1 MKPAKYNIPDDK
13 ECGVVSEPIVAYT
26 PQPIE
31 NINREVLRQLSNIA
45 EDKEK
50 MQRTLDFL
58 VAMSM
63 QDSAKVYDGIN
74 SQLEGL
80 RSYDADWDG
89 YGASSV
95 SIPAIQNSRALMQ
108 GIECSDPLAMEVMP
122 SHSGAIIFKYS
133 FGGTVIRG
141 EIGPESVSFYIR
153 RKGLPTE
160 YHNDEP
166 WNADTIDSIRTLV
179 KEAT

>member
-13 ECGVVSEPIVAYT
+13 ECGVVSEPMMAYA
-26 PQPIE
+26 PQPIQH
-31 NINREVLRQLSNIA
+31 INREVLRQLSYIA
-45 EDKEK
+45 EDREK

-63 QDSAKVYDGIN
+63 QDRAKLYDGIN
-74 SQLEGL
+74 NQLEAL
-80 RSYDADWDG
+80 KSYDTDWDG

-95 SIPAIQNSRALMQ
+95 SVPAIENSRALMQ
-108 GIECSDPLAMEVMP
+108 GIECNDPLAMEVMP
-122 SHSGAIIFKYS
+122 SHSGAVIFKYS
-133 FGGTVIRG
+133 FGGTLIRG
-141 EIGPESVSFYIR
+141 EIGPVSVSFYIR